1 VTIQVLI
8 ADDHAVLRA
17 GLRMLLE
24 AQPDMTVVG
33 EAADGEEAVAQV
45 EDLRPDVVL
54 LDLSMPGSGGLD
66 VIRRIKVAHQDA
78 AVLVLTMHDDES
90 YLRRAL
96 EAGSAGYVLKRAAD
110 TELLAAIRAVS
121 RGGAYLHPEHARGL
135 LQGQHREPKLA
146 PDDSYEA
153 LSPREREAL
162 RLIAL
167 GHTNREIASI
177 LRLSVGTVEVHRARA
192 MAKLGLTSRAALVRY
207 ALRRGLLGRG
217 NDSLEPRQDA

>member
-1 VTIQVLI
+1 MTIQLLI

-17 GLRMLLE
+17 GLRILLE

-33 EAADGEEAVAQV
+33 EATDGEETVAKV

-54 LDLSMPGSGGLD
+54 LDLSMPKSGGLD

-110 TELLAAIRAVS
+110 KELLSAIRAVS
-121 RGGAYLHPEHARGL
+121 RGGAYLHPEHVRGL
-135 LQGQHREPKLA
+135 LQDQPPEPNPV
-146 PDDSYEA
+146 PDDSYES

-167 GHTNREIASI
+167 GHTNREIADM
-177 LRLSVGTVEVHRARA
+177 LRLSVKTVEVHRARV
-192 MAKLGLTSRAALVRY
+192 MAKLGLTTRAALVRY
-207 ALRRGLLGRG
+207 ALQRGILGGG
-217 NDSLEPRQDA
+217 NDTLEPGQDS